1 MNVSRNEYVLSG
13 HPDGEIKRLIFE
25 SEMLRPITGRMLSAV
40 NVRPAM
46 RVLDIGCGVGG
57 MSRLAAD
64 LVELRSSLVYG

>member
-1 MNVSRNEYVLSG
+1 MSRSEYVLSG

-40 NVRPAM
+40 NVRPGM